1 MSTLTLDRSDG
12 AVDQLVSAWKN
23 GGQYQVLLRIQQIGS
38 DPKMATFHVT
48 EVQNQTEGETAPED
62 EAAAGPETAPP
73 MMKAAMMKPAVKV
86 AY

>member
-1 MSTLTLDRSDG
+1 MSTLTLDRSDA
-12 AVDQLVSAWKN
+12 AVNELVSAWKN

-48 EVQNQTEGETAPED
+48 EVQNETEGETMPKEEAGSEESPASAP
-62 EAAAGPETAPP
+62 ASAP
-73 MMKAAMMKPAVKV
+73 AKPAVKV

>member
-1 MSTLTLDRSDG
+1 MSTLTLDRSDE

-48 EVQNQTEGETAPED
+48 EVQNQTEGETAPESD
-62 EAAAGPETAPP
+62 TEDQSAMP
-73 MMKAAMMKPAVKV
+73 MESKMPMKPAVKV